1 MLLSSSSFFF
11 SFLYRYTVEKIP
23 LYDSAEDEPSSKL
36 PRVMDF
42 SRPEFISHVKVEYTS
57 TVDARVEYDTSMR
70 YEHQLESTEL
80 VVEAVDSVPM
90 DLALNEIKTE
100 VGEETKLL
108 IDDTQPALPQKNPM
122 IPHIQ
127 TNSVNPSNHIGP
139 GLVGKKRSKHYPN
152 GWSKSITQ
160 KQVDAKF
167 VAQFLG
173 SEEARQE
180 VFKYE
185 V

>member
-1 MLLSSSSFFF
+1 
-11 SFLYRYTVEKIP
+11 
-23 LYDSAEDEPSSKL
+23 
-36 PRVMDF
+36 MDF
-42 SRPEFISHVKVEYTS
+42 SRPGFISHGKVEYTA
-57 TVDARVEYDTSMR
+57 TVEYDTSMR

-90 DLALNEIKTE
+90 DLAINEIKTE
-100 VGEETKLL
+100 GGEETTLL
-108 IDDTQPALPQKNPM
+108 TNDPQSALPQKNPM
-122 IPHIQ
+122 IPPIQ
-127 TNSVNPSNHIGP
+127 TNSANQSNHIGP
-139 GLVGKKRSKHYPN
+139 GHVGKKRSKHYPN
-152 GWSKSITQ
+152 GRSKPIAQ
-160 KQVDAKF
+160 KQVDARF